1 MDYKIAIPSYKR
13 SDIIKDKVLKLL
25 EKHSIDKSKIFIFVE
40 EDEIEKYKS
49 VLPDYHIV
57 KGEKGIG
64 KQRERISNYFT
75 TNEIIVS
82 IDDDVEDVLEHSK
95 SIINLDIFI
104 NDSINLMI
112 DNRLTLCGV
121 YPVNNYFFIK
131 NTITTDLR
139 FCIGQF
145 KIFINKKHLEKRD
158 YELLEDYEN
167 TMKHYIHSGGVL
179 RYNYITL
186 KANYK
191 KGKGGLKEYRT
202 VERKLDEVKKFTKDY
217 SYYAR
222 PKKNGFEVELL
233 KNHKRQVVKSLWI
246 GHHLNQLS
254 ELAIMSWLRLDYQ
267 VELYIEQLNLPK
279 YMDKYR
285 QSGQL
290 LFKSAKTIMPYNEGA
305 EILPFSD
312 LFRYKLL
319 HREGGIWLDADM
331 VLLKRLPP
339 DEIIISSEHTF
350 VKGAFKSTLPFV
362 PNIGVLKFNKGDQ
375 FLENLIFKIENSKK
389 VAEFCDNMIV
399 FRKMLKNHEY
409 FDNVAKPEDYC
420 VLPWW
425 QCKEM
430 YMGDTY
436 KEKYGVITPS
446 NNDMIDDAIGIHM
459 WNNFTHNKHDIAFHE
474 VHSNSLYKRLCN
486 IIYN

>member
-1 MDYKIAIPSYKR
+1 MDYSIAIPSHKR
-13 SDIIKDKVLKLL
+13 SDVIKDKVLKLL
-25 EKHSIDKSKIFIFVE
+25 EKHSIPKSKIFIFVE
-40 EDEIEKYKS
+40 ESEIETYTTILPEYK
-49 VLPDYHIV
+49 II

-64 KQRERISNYFT
+64 KQRETISDYFT
-75 TNEIIVS
+75 ANSIIVS
-82 IDDDVEDVLEHSK
+82 IDDDVEDILEHSN

-104 NDSINLMI
+104 NDSINLLL
-112 DNRLTLCGV
+112 DNRLTLCGL
-121 YPVNNYFFIK
+121 YPVNNYFFTK

-145 KIFINKKHLEKRD
+145 KIFINKKHLEKRH
-158 YELLEDYEN
+158 YELLEDYQN
-167 TMKHYIHSGGVL
+167 TMNHYIHSGGVL

-186 KANYK
+186 KANYN

-202 VERKLDEVKKFTKDY
+202 VEKKLDEVKKFTKEY

-222 PKKNGFEVELL
+222 PKRNGFEVELL
-233 KNHKRQVVKSLWI
+233 KNHKRQVIKSLWI
-246 GHHLNQLS
+246 GAHFNPLS

-267 VELYIEQLNLPK
+267 VELYIDQLNLPK
-279 YMDKYR
+279 YFDKYR

-290 LFKSAKTIMPYNEGA
+290 LFKSAKTIMPYEEGK

-319 HREGGIWLDADM
+319 HREGGIWCDTDM
-331 VLLKRLPP
+331 VLLKRLPA
-339 DEIIISSEHTF
+339 DEIIISSEETF
-350 VKGAFKSTLPFV
+350 KKGAFKSTLPFIC
-362 PNIGVLKFNKGDQ
+362 NIGVLKFKKGDH
-375 FLENLIFKIENSKK
+375 FLENLIFRIENSKK

-399 FRKMLKNHEY
+399 FRKRLKNHEY
-409 FDNVAKPEDYC
+409 FDYVSLAEDYC
-420 VLPWW
+420 PVPWW

-446 NNDMIDDAIGIHM
+446 NDEIIDKAIGIHM
-459 WNNFTHNKHDIAFHE
+459 WNNFTNNKHDIAFHE
-474 VHSNSLYKRLCN
+474 VHPNSLYKRLCN

>member
-1 MDYKIAIPSYKR
+1 MEYKIAIPSHKR
-13 SDIIKDKVLKLL
+13 SDIIKDKVLNML
-25 EKHSIDKSKIFIFVE
+25 ESYNIPKDKIFIFVE
-40 EDEIEKYKS
+40 ENEIEKYKS
-49 VLPDYHIV
+49 VLPEYQII
-57 KGEKGIG
+57 KGAKGIA
-64 KQRERISNYFT
+64 KQRETISDYFP
-75 TNEIIVS
+75 TNSIVVS
-82 IDDDVEDVLEHSK
+82 IDDDVEEILDHNK
-95 SIINLDIFI
+95 PIINLDLFI
-104 NDSINLMI
+104 NDSVNLLL

-121 YPVNNYFFIK
+121 YPVNNYFFTK

-139 FCIGQF
+139 FLIGQF

-167 TMKHYIHSGGVL
+167 SIKHYIHSGGVL

-186 KANYK
+186 KANYN

-202 VERKLDEVKKFTKDY
+202 VEKKLYEVKKFTKEY

-246 GHHLNQLS
+246 GHHLNPLS
-254 ELAIMSWLRLDYQ
+254 ELAIMSWIRLDY
-267 VELYIEQLNLPK
+267 EIHLYIDTLNLPK
-279 YMDKYR
+279 YMNRYR
-285 QSGQL
+285 ITGQL
-290 LFKSAKTIMPYNEGA
+290 IFKSAKTIMPYNEGA
-305 EILPFSD
+305 DILPFSD

-319 HREGGIWLDADM
+319 YKEGGVWCDCDM

-339 DEIIISSEHTF
+339 DEIIISSEHTI
-350 VKGAFKSTLPFV
+350 VKGAFKSTLSFV
-362 PNIGVLKFNKGDQ
+362 PNIGVLKFKKGDQ

-389 VAEFCDNMIV
+389 VAEYLDNMIV

-409 FDNVAKPEDYC
+409 FEYVSKPEDYC
-420 VLPWW
+420 PCPWF

-446 NNDMIDDAIGIHM
+446 NNDMIDDAISIHM
-459 WNNFTHNKHDIAFHE
+459 WNNFAHSKHDIAFHE
-474 VHSNSLYKRLCN
+474 VHPNSLYKRLCN